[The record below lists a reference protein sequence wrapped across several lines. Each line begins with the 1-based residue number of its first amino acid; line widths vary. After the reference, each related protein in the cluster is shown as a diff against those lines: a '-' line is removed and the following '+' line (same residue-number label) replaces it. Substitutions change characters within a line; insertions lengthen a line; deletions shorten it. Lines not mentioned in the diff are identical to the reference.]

1 MSDYIK
7 ASQVFLDNPATTV
20 DEALEFLSEK
30 AVEFG
35 LSDDKDAVL
44 EGFKAREAMGTTGM
58 QGGFAIPHC
67 KSAAVNDAAIYVV
80 KFANPIDW
88 KSLDGKPIKMAVAL
102 FAPDGDVHL
111 TLLSTVA
118 GMLTDES
125 NRAKLL
131 EAADADAIADVINAA
146 MGA

>member
-1 MSDYIK
+1 MSEYIN
-7 ASQVFLDNPATTV
+7 ASQIFLDNPATTV
-20 DEALEFLSEK
+20 DECLEFLSKK
-30 AVEFG
+30 AVELG
-35 LSDDKDAVL
+35 LSDDEAAVL
-44 EGFKAREAMGTTGM
+44 AAFKAREAMGTTGM

-67 KSAAVNDAAIYVV
+67 KSEAVKDAAIMVV
-80 KFANPIDW
+80 KFAGDIDW
-88 KSLDGKPIKMAVAL
+88 SSLDGKPIKTAVAL

-125 NRAKLL
+125 FRSKLAA
-131 EAADADAIADVINAA
+131 AADADAIAALINAG

>member
-1 MSDYIK
+1 MSGYIN
-7 ASQVFLDNPATTV
+7 ASQVYLDNPATNVEET
-20 DEALEFLSEK
+20 LEFLAKK
-30 AVEFG
+30 AVENG
-35 LSDDKDAVL
+35 LSDDEAAVL
-44 EGFKAREAMGTTGM
+44 EAFKAREAMGTTGM

-67 KSAAVNDAAIYVV
+67 KSTAVKDAAIYVV
-80 KFANPIDW
+80 KFAGDVEW
-88 KSLDGKPIKMAVAL
+88 DSLDGKPIKTAVAL

-125 NRAKLL
+125 VRSKIN
-131 EAADADAIADVINAA
+131 EATDAEAIAAVINAA

>member
-1 MSDYIK
+1 MSEYIK

-20 DEALEFLSEK
+20 DEVLDFLADK
-30 AVEFG
+30 AIEAG
-35 LSDDKDAVL
+35 LSDDRAAVL
-44 EGFKAREAMGTTGM
+44 EAFKAREAMGTTGM

-67 KSAAVNDAAIYVV
+67 KSAAVNDAAILVV
-80 KFANPIDW
+80 KFAGDVEW

-118 GMLTDES
+118 TMLTDES
-125 NRAKLL
+125 NRSKLL
-131 EAADADAIADVINAA
+131 AAETPEAIAAIINGKL
-146 MGA
+146 GA

>member
-7 ASQVFLDNPATTV
+7 ASQVYLNNPATNVEET
-20 DEALEFLSEK
+20 LEFLAKK
-30 AVEFG
+30 AVENG
-35 LSDDKDAVL
+35 ISDDEAAVL
-44 EGFKAREAMGTTGM
+44 EAFKAREAMGTTGM

-80 KFANPIDW
+80 KFADDVEW
-88 KSLDGKPIKMAVAL
+88 DSLDGKPIKTAVAL

-125 NRAKLL
+125 VRSKIN
-131 EAADADAIADVINAA
+131 AAEDAEAIAAVINAA

>member
-7 ASQVFLDNPATTV
+7 ASQVYLNNPATNVEET
-20 DEALEFLSEK
+20 LEFLAKK
-30 AVEFG
+30 AVENG
-35 LSDDKDAVL
+35 ISDDEAAVL
-44 EGFKAREAMGTTGM
+44 EAFKAREAMGTTGM

-80 KFANPIDW
+80 KFAGDVEW
-88 KSLDGKPIKMAVAL
+88 DSLDGKPIKTAVAL

-125 NRAKLL
+125 VRSKIN
-131 EAADADAIADVINAA
+131 AAEDAETIAAVINAA

>member
-1 MSDYIK
+1 MSEYIK

-20 DEALEFLSEK
+20 DECLEFLADK
-30 AVEFG
+30 AIEAG
-35 LSDDKDAVL
+35 LSDDRDAVL
-44 EGFKAREAMGTTGM
+44 AAFKAREAMGTTGM

-67 KSAAVNDAAIYVV
+67 KSHAVKDAAIMVV
-80 KFANPIDW
+80 KFAGDIDW
-88 KSLDGKPIKMAVAL
+88 SSLDGKPIKTAVAL

-125 NRAKLL
+125 FRSKLAGATDA
-131 EAADADAIADVINAA
+131 ESVAAVINAG

>member
-1 MSDYIK
+1 MSSYI
-7 ASQVFLDNPATTV
+7 ASSHVFLDNPATTI
-20 DEALEFLSEK
+20 DEAFAFLSDK
-30 AVEFG
+30 AVELG
-35 LSDDKDAVL
+35 ITDDRAAVL
-44 EGFKAREAMGTTGM
+44 EAFKAREAMGTTGM
-58 QGGFAIPHC
+58 QGGFGIPHC

-80 KFANPIDW
+80 KFGNPIDW

-102 FAPDGDVHL
+102 LAPDGDVHL

-131 EAADADAIADVINAA
+131 EATDADAIADAINAA

>member
-20 DEALEFLSEK
+20 DETLEFLAK
-30 AVEFG
+30 QAVAQG
-35 LSDDKDAVL
+35 LSDDEAAVL
-44 EGFKAREAMGTTGM
+44 DAFKAREAMGTTGM

-67 KSAAVNDAAIYVV
+67 KSAAVKDAAIYVV

>member
-1 MSDYIK
+1 MGDYIN
-7 ASQVFLDNPATTV
+7 ASQVYLDNPATNVEET
-20 DEALEFLSEK
+20 LEFLAKK
-30 AVEFG
+30 AVENG
-35 LSDDKDAVL
+35 ISDDEAAVL
-44 EGFKAREAMGTTGM
+44 EAFKAREAMGTTGM

-67 KSAAVNDAAIYVV
+67 KSAAVKDAAIYVV
-80 KFANPIDW
+80 KFAGDVEW
-88 KSLDGKPIKMAVAL
+88 ESLDGKPIKTAIAL

-125 NRAKLL
+125 IRSKIN
-131 EAADADAIADVINAA
+131 AATDAEGIAAVINAA

>member
-7 ASQVFLDNPATTV
+7 ASQVYLDNPATTV
-20 DEALEFLSEK
+20 EETLEFLAKK
-30 AVEFG
+30 AVENG
-35 LSDDKDAVL
+35 ISDDEAAVL
-44 EGFKAREAMGTTGM
+44 EAFKAREAMGTTGM

-80 KFANPIDW
+80 KFAGDVEW
-88 KSLDGKPIKMAVAL
+88 DSLDGKPIKTAVAL

-125 NRAKLL
+125 VRSKIN
-131 EAADADAIADVINAA
+131 AAEDAEAIAAVINAA

>member
-20 DEALEFLSEK
+20 DETLEFLAK
-30 AVEFG
+30 QAVAQG
-35 LSDDKDAVL
+35 LSDDEAAVL
-44 EGFKAREAMGTTGM
+44 DAFKAREAMGTTGM

-67 KSAAVNDAAIYVV
+67 KSAAVKDAAIYVV
-80 KFANPIDW
+80 EFANPIDW

>member
-20 DEALEFLSEK
+20 DETLEFLAK
-30 AVEFG
+30 QAVAQG
-35 LSDDKDAVL
+35 LSDDEAAVL
-44 EGFKAREAMGTTGM
+44 DAFKAREAMGTTGM

-131 EAADADAIADVINAA
+131 EAADADAIADAINAA

>member
-20 DEALEFLSEK
+20 DETLEFLAK
-30 AVEFG
+30 QAVAQG
-35 LSDDKDAVL
+35 LSDDEAAVL
-44 EGFKAREAMGTTGM
+44 DAFKAREAMGTTGM

-67 KSAAVNDAAIYVV
+67 KSAAVNDAAIFVV
-80 KFANPIDW
+80 KFANAIDW

-118 GMLTDES
+118 AMLTDES
-125 NRAKLL
+125 NRSKLL
-131 EAADADAIADVINAA
+131 EAADADAIAAIINAA

>member
-1 MSDYIK
+1 MIDFVN
-7 ASQVFLDNPATTV
+7 ASQVFLDVSAASV
-20 DEALEFLSEK
+20 DDALEFIAGK
-30 AVEFG
+30 AAELG
-35 LSDDKDAVL
+35 ITDDKVAVL
-44 EGFKAREAMGTTGM
+44 DGLQAREAEGTTGM
-58 QGGFAIPHC
+58 MSGFAIPHC

-80 KFANPIDW
+80 KFAGDVEW
-88 KSLDGKPIKMAVAL
+88 DSLDGKPIKTAVAL

-125 NRAKLL
+125 VRSKIN
-131 EAADADAIADVINAA
+131 AADDAEAIAAVINAA

>member
-20 DEALEFLSEK
+20 DETLEFLAK
-30 AVEFG
+30 QAVAQG
-35 LSDDKDAVL
+35 LSDDEAAVL
-44 EGFKAREAMGTTGM
+44 DAFKAREAMGTTGM

-111 TLLSTVA
+111 SLLSQVA
-118 GMLTDES
+118 LALMDAKFQEKIMASTD
-125 NRAKLL
+125 
-131 EAADADAIADVINAA
+131 AAEIAAALNAGL
-146 MGA
+146 GA

>member
-1 MSDYIK
+1 MSDYIN
-7 ASQVFLDNPATTV
+7 ASQVYLDNPATNVEET
-20 DEALEFLSEK
+20 LEFLAKK
-30 AVEFG
+30 AVENG
-35 LSDDKDAVL
+35 ISDDEAAVL
-44 EGFKAREAMGTTGM
+44 EAFKAREAMGTTGM

-67 KSAAVNDAAIYVV
+67 KSAAVKDAAIYVV
-80 KFANPIDW
+80 KFAGDVEW
-88 KSLDGKPIKMAVAL
+88 ESLDGKPIKTAIAL

-125 NRAKLL
+125 IRSKIN
-131 EAADADAIADVINAA
+131 AATDAESIAAVINAA

>member
-20 DEALEFLSEK
+20 DEVLEFLADK
-30 AVEFG
+30 AIESG
-35 LSDDKDAVL
+35 LSDDRDAVL
-44 EGFKAREAMGTTGM
+44 AAFKAREAMGTTGM

-67 KSAAVNDAAIYVV
+67 KSEAVNDAAIMVV
-80 KFANPIDW
+80 RFAGKIDW
-88 KSLDGKPIKMAVAL
+88 SSLDGKPIKTAVAL

-125 NRAKLL
+125 FRSKLN
-131 EAADADAIADVINAA
+131 EAADAETVAAVINKA

>member
-7 ASQVFLDNPATTV
+7 ASQVYLDNPATTV
-20 DEALEFLSEK
+20 EETLEFLAKK
-30 AVEFG
+30 AVENG
-35 LSDDKDAVL
+35 ISDDEAAVL
-44 EGFKAREAMGTTGM
+44 EAFKAREAMGTTGM

-80 KFANPIDW
+80 KFAGDVEW
-88 KSLDGKPIKMAVAL
+88 ESLDGKPIKTAVAL

-125 NRAKLL
+125 VRSKIN
-131 EAADADAIADVINAA
+131 AADDAEAIAAVINAA

>member
-1 MSDYIK
+1 MSEYIS
-7 ASQVFLDNPATTV
+7 ASQIFLDNPATTV
-20 DEALEFLSEK
+20 DEVLEFLSKK

-35 LSDDKDAVL
+35 LSDDEDAVL
-44 EGFKAREAMGTTGM
+44 AAFKAREAMGTTGM

-67 KSAAVNDAAIYVV
+67 KSEAVKDAAIYAV
-80 KFANPIDW
+80 KFAGDVEW
-88 KSLDGKPIKMAVAL
+88 DSLDGKPIKMALAL

-118 GMLTDES
+118 GMLTDEAFRS
-125 NRAKLL
+125 KLL
-131 EAADADAIADVINAA
+131 DAADADAIAAIINQG

>member
-1 MSDYIK
+1 
-7 ASQVFLDNPATTV
+7 
-20 DEALEFLSEK
+20 
-30 AVEFG
+30 
-35 LSDDKDAVL
+35 
-44 EGFKAREAMGTTGM
+44 M

-80 KFANPIDW
+80 KFAGDVEW
-88 KSLDGKPIKMAVAL
+88 DSLDGKPIKTAVAL

-125 NRAKLL
+125 VRSALL
-131 EAADADAIADVINAA
+131 AASSEQDIADIINGA
-146 MGA
+146 ME

>member
-20 DEALEFLSEK
+20 DEVLEFLADK
-30 AVEFG
+30 AIESG
-35 LSDDKDAVL
+35 LSDDRDAVL
-44 EGFKAREAMGTTGM
+44 AAFKAREAMGTTGM

-67 KSAAVNDAAIYVV
+67 KSEAVNDAAIMVV
-80 KFANPIDW
+80 RFAGKIDW
-88 KSLDGKPIKMAVAL
+88 SSLDGKPIKTAVAL

-125 NRAKLL
+125 FRSKLN
-131 EAADADAIADVINAA
+131 EAADAEAVAAVINKA

>member
-20 DEALEFLSEK
+20 DEVLEFLSK
-30 AVEFG
+30 QAVAQG
-35 LSDDKDAVL
+35 LSDDEAAVL
-44 EGFKAREAMGTTGM
+44 DAFKAREAMGTTGM

-80 KFANPIDW
+80 KLANEIEW

-118 GMLTDES
+118 DMLTDES
-125 NRAKLL
+125 NRAALL
-131 EAADADAIADVINAA
+131 AAADADAIAAAINAA

>member
-1 MSDYIK
+1 MSDYIN
-7 ASQVFLDNPATTV
+7 ASQVYLDNPATNVEET
-20 DEALEFLSEK
+20 LEFLAKK
-30 AVEFG
+30 AVENG
-35 LSDDKDAVL
+35 ISDDEAAVL
-44 EGFKAREAMGTTGM
+44 EAFKAREAMGTTGM

-67 KSAAVNDAAIYVV
+67 KSAAVKDAAIYVV
-80 KFANPIDW
+80 KFAGDVEW
-88 KSLDGKPIKMAVAL
+88 ESLDGKPIKTAIAL

-125 NRAKLL
+125 IRSKIN
-131 EAADADAIADVINAA
+131 AATDAEGIAAVINAA

>member
-7 ASQVFLDNPATTV
+7 ASQVYLNNPATNVEET
-20 DEALEFLSEK
+20 LEFLAKK
-30 AVEFG
+30 AVENG
-35 LSDDKDAVL
+35 ISDDEAAVL
-44 EGFKAREAMGTTGM
+44 EAFKAREAMGTTGM

-80 KFANPIDW
+80 KFAGDVEW
-88 KSLDGKPIKMAVAL
+88 DSLDGKPIKTAVAL